1 MEKGK
6 IMYLGTTRNRI
17 TRNKLVRVDSEFR
30 QGRVERSRQ
39 LIFDKGYS
47 VSRKA
52 VDRLLGD
59 HSWAPTRVSCSY
71 SKFP

>member
-6 IMYLGTTRNRI
+6 IMYLGTTHDRI

-47 VSRKA
+47 VSSKA

-59 HSWAPTRVSCSY
+59 HSWTPTRVSCSY